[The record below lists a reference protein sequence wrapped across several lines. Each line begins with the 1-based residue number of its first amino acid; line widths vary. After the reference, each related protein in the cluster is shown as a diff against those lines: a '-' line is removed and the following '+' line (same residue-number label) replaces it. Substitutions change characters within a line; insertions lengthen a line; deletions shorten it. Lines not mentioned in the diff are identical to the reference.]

1 MYSGKK
7 LKNQFNTKTSLDI
20 MEKAMK
26 HVKENDGETDE
37 I

>member
-7 LKNQFNTKTSLDI
+7 LKNQFNTKTLLDGI
-20 MEKAMK
+20 EKTMK
-26 HVKENDGETDE
+26 HVKENDGETDG